1 MDRAQTYWGGEVEV
15 SVEPHEMRMSHWVYA
30 PKFADISGEQILFD
44 LTGKLWDL
52 ISVSESEDALDL
64 QLRKYPG
71 DRPQVTLQV
80 QRKGRVILVAGK
92 PVDGAELE
100 RHLDTALIK

>member
-1 MDRAQTYWGGEVEV
+1 MDRAKTYWDGEIQV

-30 PKFADISGEQILFD
+30 PKIADVSSGRVLLD

-52 ISVSESEDALDL
+52 MDITETDDALSL
-64 QLRKYPG
+64 RLRKYPG
-71 DRPQVTLQV
+71 DRPEVNLQM
-80 QRKGRVILVAGK
+80 QRNGRVLLISGR

-100 RHLDTALIK
+100 RHLDAAII